1 MTFHLITND
10 RRFRKS
16 TIHLGKD
23 AHDMY
28 HWGIKESWLIKEEGE
43 IKGGEEESEK
53 GGEERRRRGWER
65 GTVWGGGGGQGMS
78 MWLDSGD

>member
-1 MTFHLITND
+1 MTFDLITNH

-16 TIHLGKD
+16 IIYLRKD

-28 HWGIKESWLIKEEGE
+28 YWGIKESWLIKEEEEIGGE
-43 IKGGEEESEK
+43 QEREKGEEE
-53 GGEERRRRGWER
+53 GRRRGWGR
-65 GTVWGGGGGQGMS
+65 GTVWGEGGGQGKS